1 MHESFWG
8 TFIISV
14 GVIII
19 ALIFFM
25 QKVTN
30 TTEQNYVLIK
40 ETTEA
45 AMWDAFDVE
54 TYREDGETVRINREA
69 FVEAFV
75 RRFAQ
80 NASLANT
87 YVIEIYDVNEYPPK
101 VSLQVKTKEG
111 GVVANQ
117 EFEFDITNRLDA
129 ILEVDGKEKIYNKLG
144 DYLEGK
150 Q

>member
-30 TTEQNYVLIK
+30 VSEQNYNLIK
-40 ETTEA
+40 ETAEA
-45 AMWDAFDVE
+45 SMWDAFD
-54 TYREDGETVRINREA
+54 YASYSLDGSTMRINREA
-69 FVEAFV
+69 FVESFV

-80 NASLANT
+80 NASLSNK

-101 VSLQVKTKEG
+101 VSLLVKTKQG

-117 EFEFDITNRLDA
+117 EVEFDITNKLDA
-129 ILEVDGKEKIYNKLG
+129 ILEQIDDEEPSTYTKSYE
-144 DYLEGK
+144 DTE
-150 Q
+150 

>member
-8 TFIISV
+8 TFIV
-14 GVIII
+14 GAGVVII

-30 TTEQNYVLIK
+30 SGEQLSVLLK

-45 AMWDAFDVE
+45 AMMDAIDYD
-54 TYREDGETVRINREA
+54 TYYSDTDDGEKVIRIDREL
-69 FVEAFV
+69 FVESFI

-87 YVIEIYDVNEYPPK
+87 YVVEFYDINEYPPK
-101 VSLQVKTKEG
+101 VSIRVKTKEG
-111 GVVANQ
+111 GVVMNQ
-117 EFEFDITNRLDA
+117 EYNFKMTEQIDA
-129 ILEVDGKEKIYNKLG
+129 ILEVSN
-144 DYLEGK
+144 
-150 Q
+150 

>member
-8 TFIISV
+8 TFIV
-14 GVIII
+14 GAGVVII

-30 TTEQNYVLIK
+30 SGEQLSVLLK

-45 AMWDAFDVE
+45 AMMDAIDYD
-54 TYREDGETVRINREA
+54 TYYSDTDNGEKVIRIDREL
-69 FVEAFV
+69 FVESFI

-87 YVIEIYDVNEYPPK
+87 YVVEFYDINEYPPK
-101 VSLQVKTKEG
+101 VSIRVKTKEG
-111 GVVANQ
+111 GVVMNQ
-117 EFEFDITNRLDA
+117 EYNFKMTEQIDA
-129 ILEVDGKEKIYNKLG
+129 ILEVSN
-144 DYLEGK
+144 
-150 Q
+150 